1 MLYWF
6 AAQQQI
12 STIKKKKIGLFDVKF
27 SEDFNEL
34 LSFLVKTTGSGQKMA
49 ETTVVQKNANWR
61 CAEAK
66 G

>member
-1 MLYWF
+1 M
-6 AAQQQI
+6 
-12 STIKKKKIGLFDVKF
+12 KF

-49 ETTVVQKNANWR
+49 ETTVVQKNGNWR